1 MKYEKKLARDIKIN
15 IENVY
20 NYIRS
25 KCGQEQCGF
34 LKTDNSDIA
43 LMFHPDCNLL
53 LEIQLAEEMCL
64 SDISTFHMDW
74 ESGCDSMWDNLS
86 CWPAAVTGATVVL
99 PCPKLLLQY
108 SDKPGNVSR
117 QCTDEG
123 WTEMLQSYS
132 NACGIDISNM
142 EADVE
147 EIFLQAVKISYTV
160 GHSLSLLF
168 LSAALIIL
176 CLFRKLHCTRN
187 YIHMN
192 LFVSFIM
199 RAIAVFIKDVVLFGT
214 DSDQCTLSTPSC
226 KAAITFFQFSIT
238 ANFFWLLA
246 EGMYLHM
253 LIVVFFT
260 ERKYFWWYIV
270 MAWGTPLLITVSWT
284 LAMLRHDDIG
294 CWDSIDSPYFWII
307 KAPISL
313 TILVNFILFISIIQ
327 ILIQKVYSSDSRGS
341 EYRQYLRLAKSTL
354 LLIPLFGVNY
364 IVFVFVPDHLN
375 VYFRLVFDLALGSF
389 QGFIV
394 AILYCFLNGEVQLEL
409 GRKWRRWCTQWY
421 LTADSRYCP
430 PSMESHITKEGTQ
443 LSMVSCYNSQ
453 IQAVNN
459 DPADLTIA

>member
-1 MKYEKKLARDIKIN
+1 MCPAA
-15 IENVY
+15 
-20 NYIRS
+20 
-25 KCGQEQCGF
+25 G
-34 LKTDNSDIA
+34 A
-43 LMFHPDCNLL
+43 LLLSCLWTVSAVMIHPDCELL
-53 LEIQLAEEMCL
+53 LEIQLAEESCL
-64 SDISTFHMDW
+64 SDVSTFLLEE
-74 ESGCDSMWDNLS
+74 ESVGCHSMWDNLS
-86 CWPAAVTGATVVL
+86 CWPAGATGATVVL
-99 PCPKLLLQY
+99 PCPKVLLQY
-108 SDKPGNVSR
+108 ADRPGNVSR

-123 WTEMLQSYS
+123 WTELLHSYS
-132 NACGIDISNM
+132 IACGINISNM
-142 EADVE
+142 EDDIKG
-147 EIFLQAVKISYTV
+147 IFLQAVKISYTV
-160 GHSLSLLF
+160 GHSLSLLS
-168 LSAALIIL
+168 LSAALVIL
-176 CLFRKLHCTRN
+176 CLFRVTELVSGN
-187 YIHMN
+187 
-192 LFVSFIM
+192 SFICLT
-199 RAIAVFIKDVVLFGT
+199 IAVLIKDVVLFDS

-226 KAAITFFQFSIT
+226 KAAITFFEFSIT

-246 EGMYLHM
+246 EGIYLHT

-270 MAWGTPLLITVSWT
+270 TAWGVPLLITVSWT
-284 LAMLRHDDIG
+284 LAMMYNHDFG

-341 EYRQYLRLAKSTL
+341 EYRQYMRLAKSTL

-421 LTADSRYCP
+421 LTANSRYCF
-430 PSMESHITKEGTQ
+430 PSLENHTTKEGTQ
-443 LSMVSCYNSQ
+443 ISMVSCYSSQ
-453 IQAVNN
+453 IQAANN
-459 DPADLTIA
+459 DHADLHLASVQ

>member
-1 MKYEKKLARDIKIN
+1 MCPAA
-15 IENVY
+15 
-20 NYIRS
+20 
-25 KCGQEQCGF
+25 G
-34 LKTDNSDIA
+34 A
-43 LMFHPDCNLL
+43 LLLSCLCTVSAVMIHPDCELL
-53 LEIQLAEEMCL
+53 LEIQLAEESCL
-64 SDISTFHMDW
+64 SDVSTFLLEE
-74 ESGCDSMWDNLS
+74 ESVGCHSMWDNLS
-86 CWPAAVTGATVVL
+86 CWPAAATGATVIL
-99 PCPKLLLQY
+99 PCPKVLLQY
-108 SDKPGNVSR
+108 ADRPGNVSR

-123 WTEMLQSYS
+123 WTELLHSYS
-132 NACGIDISNM
+132 IACDINISNM
-142 EADVE
+142 EDDIKG
-147 EIFLQAVKISYTV
+147 IFLQAVKISYTV
-160 GHSLSLLF
+160 GHSLSLLS
-168 LSAALIIL
+168 LSAALVIL

-192 LFVSFIM
+192 LFVSFILK
-199 RAIAVFIKDVVLFGT
+199 AIAVLIKDVVLFDS

-226 KAAITFFQFSIT
+226 KAAITFFEFSIT

-246 EGMYLHM
+246 EGIYLHT

-270 MAWGTPLLITVSWT
+270 TAWGVPLLITVSWT
-284 LAMLRHDDIG
+284 LAMMCNHDFG

-341 EYRQYLRLAKSTL
+341 EYRQYMRLAKSTL

-389 QGFIV
+389 QGFII
-394 AILYCFLNGEVQLEL
+394 AILYCFLNGEVQQEL

-421 LTADSRYCP
+421 LTANSRYCF
-430 PSMESHITKEGTQ
+430 PSLENHTTKEGTQ
-443 LSMVSCYNSQ
+443 ISMVSCYSSQ
-453 IQAVNN
+453 IQAANN
-459 DPADLTIA
+459 DHADLHLASVQ

>member
-1 MKYEKKLARDIKIN
+1 MPPSDMTGNSYRYLIL
-15 IENVY
+15 
-20 NYIRS
+20 
-25 KCGQEQCGF
+25 F
-34 LKTDNSDIA
+34 LCCDDRYKAMVI
-43 LMFHPDCNLL
+43 HPDCNLL
-53 LEIQLAEEMCL
+53 LEIQLEEERCL
-64 SDISTFHMDW
+64 SDLSMFHLDW
-74 ESGCDSMWDNLS
+74 ESGCHSMWDNLS
-86 CWPAAVTGATVVL
+86 CWPAAATGSTVVL
-99 PCPKLLLQY
+99 PCPKVLLQY
-108 SDKPGNVSR
+108 ADKPGNVSR
-117 QCTDEG
+117 QCTDKG
-123 WTEMLQSYS
+123 WTEMPHSYS
-132 NACGIDISNM
+132 KACGININNM

-147 EIFLQAVKISYTV
+147 GIFLQAVRISYTV
-160 GHSLSLLF
+160 GHSLSLLL
-168 LSAALIIL
+168 LSAAVVIL

-192 LFVSFIM
+192 LFVSFIL
-199 RAIAVFIKDVVLFGT
+199 RAIAVFIKDVVLF
-214 DSDQCTLSTPSC
+214 DNDADQCTLSTPSC

-246 EGMYLHM
+246 EGLYLHT
-253 LIVVFFT
+253 LIVVSFFT

-270 MAWGTPLLITVSWT
+270 IAWGAPLLITASWT
-284 LAMLRHDDIG
+284 LAMLHHDIG

-341 EYRQYLRLAKSTL
+341 EFRQYLRLAKSTL

-409 GRKWRRWCTQWY
+409 SRKWRRWCTQWY
-421 LTADSRYCP
+421 LTADSRCCP
-430 PSMESHITKEGTQ
+430 PSIESHTTKEGTQ
-443 LSMVSCYNSQ
+443 LSMVSCYSSH
-453 IQAVNN
+453 IQAANN
-459 DPADLTIA
+459 DQVDLNIA